1 MERTPGRN
9 WINTGYGANVQ
20 SVDFGSPSG
29 GRGKP
34 VKMYVQPFSSP
45 PVIGMR
51 SGAYNGGYP
60 MCIVYPQ
67 VSGHEGF
74 MKSCITRVFSRSVP
88 FATIRIRRH
97 ESRSDGAASGC
108 LPLFCWRPLLGQ
120 WGLKRKLPM
129 GGVVWCPGPGNSEE
143 WETGRRV
150 WACLFAGGGCRG
162 MEDWLGTGA
171 GASGGTQAEIT
182 DWKLGLGAGNEVLLW
197 VLVLGG

>member
-67 VSGHEGF
+67 VSGHDGF
-74 MKSCITRVFSRSVP
+74 IKPVQYQGFLSFRAVCHHRHPSPRIPPWRCCQRLFTARLL
-88 FATIRIRRH
+88 AT
-97 ESRSDGAASGC
+97 AAGPVGS
-108 LPLFCWRPLLGQ
+108 Q
-120 WGLKRKLPM
+120 AEATNQA
-129 GGVVWCPGPGNSEE
+129 GVGWCPGLRNS
-143 WETGRRV
+143 
-150 WACLFAGGGCRG
+150 
-162 MEDWLGTGA
+162 
-171 GASGGTQAEIT
+171 AE
-182 DWKLGLGAGNEVLLW
+182 
-197 VLVLGG
+197 